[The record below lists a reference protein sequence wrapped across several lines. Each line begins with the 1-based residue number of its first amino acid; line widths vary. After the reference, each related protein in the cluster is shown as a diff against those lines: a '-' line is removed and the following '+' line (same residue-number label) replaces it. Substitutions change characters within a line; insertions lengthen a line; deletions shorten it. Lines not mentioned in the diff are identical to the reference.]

1 MSSRQGQVAK
11 LQVARKH
18 LPPAPGPLLLAPI
31 RVLIS
36 AMDAKTQQLV
46 QAIHDC
52 PTQLVYVAAG
62 AGTQA
67 LSDILSVAGATRTL
81 LEALV
86 PYSEAAFIDFLGQ
99 RPDQFVHYKTAKL
112 MAGRALTRARQ
123 LDEIN
128 TPLIGVACTAT
139 IITDRP
145 KKGEHRA
152 HIAIWQAEQLS
163 RYEIHL
169 HKGARNRTEEENLV
183 SCIILN
189 AIAAACRIDLRL
201 DVPLLPGDTLHE
213 KVSDFADAVHKLNR
227 RQLDFFAVSAHG
239 KIKTKQGS
247 PQILLCGAFNPL
259 HDGHL
264 ELAKT
269 AVSLHNQPI
278 AFELSADNA
287 DKPPLPPKTILDRIA
302 QFAGRWPVY
311 VTNAPTFVEK
321 ARLFPGTTFVVGIDT
336 AVRILHPRYYN
347 NSNSQMITALKEIQ
361 AVGCRFL
368 VAGRADQQGKF
379 HDLNT
384 LHIPADLQNLFIS
397 IPAEQFRHDISSTAL
412 RAVGKKGSR

>member
-1 MSSRQGQVAK
+1 MNV
-11 LQVARKH
+11 
-18 LPPAPGPLLLAPI
+18 
-31 RVLIS
+31 
-36 AMDAKTQQLV
+36 KTQQLV

-52 PTQLVYVAAG
+52 ATQLVYVAAG
-62 AGTQA
+62 AGTQT

-86 PYSEAAFIDFLGQ
+86 PYSEAAFNDFLGQ
-99 RPDQFVHYKTAKL
+99 RPPQYVHHQTAKL

-123 LDEIN
+123 LDETN

-152 HIAIWQAEQLS
+152 HIAIWQPTKLT

-169 HKGARNRTEEENLV
+169 LKGARNRTGEENLV
-183 SCIILN
+183 SSLILN
-189 AIAAACRIDLRL
+189 AIAAACQIELRV
-201 DVPLLPGDTLHE
+201 DVPLLPGDTLKK
-213 KVSDFADAVHKLNR
+213 KVSNFSDAVHKLNQH
-227 RQLDFFAVSAHG
+227 QLDFFAVSAHG
-239 KIKTKQGS
+239 KIKTKQTS
-247 PQILLCGAFNPL
+247 PKVLLCGAFNPL

-278 AFELSADNA
+278 AFELAAVNA
-287 DKPPLPPKTILDRIA
+287 DKPPLKSETLLDRIA

-321 ARLFPGTTFVVGIDT
+321 ARLFPGTTFVVGYDT
-336 AVRILHPRYYN
+336 AVRIIHPRYYD
-347 NSNSQMITALKEIQ
+347 NSPSQMMTALHEIQ
-361 AVGCRFL
+361 QLGCHFL
-368 VAGRADQQGKF
+368 VAGRADLQGTF
-379 HDLNT
+379 HHLNT
-384 LHIPADLQNLFIS
+384 RQIPTDLHNLFIN
-397 IPAEQFRHDISSTAL
+397 IPAEQFRRDISSTEL
-412 RAVGKKGSR
+412 RANGKKGSR